1 MFCSQVLEMDALFG
15 SNDQILRTSV
25 TATYLGYLI
34 AAIYASFNLDVAFT
48 VIIVCLSA
56 HFFFLLA
63 GMIGS
68 ICNEGWWPY
77 DPELTGIEL
86 SVVLKVWD
94 AVQLV
99 VLVYAIIVMTTDH
112 SADDDNK
119 IFSLLVV
126 YVGVFLCFF
135 KFIRL
140 SQFFEG
146 NRFFYGLDN

>member
-1 MFCSQVLEMDALFG
+1 MSALWS

-25 TATYLGYLI
+25 TATYLGYLTALI
-34 AAIYASFNLDVAFT
+34 VASFNLDIAFT

-56 HFFFLLA
+56 HFIFQLV
-63 GMIGS
+63 GMVGS
-68 ICNEGWWPY
+68 YWMPGWWPY
-77 DPELTGIEL
+77 DAESTGIEL

-99 VLVYAIIVMTTDH
+99 VLAYAIIVVTTDH
-112 SADDDNK
+112 PADDDNK

-140 SQFFEG
+140 SEFFKG
-146 NRFFYGLDN
+146 NRFFYGLEQ

>member
-1 MFCSQVLEMDALFG
+1 MDALFS

-34 AAIYASFNLDVAFT
+34 ALIVASFNLDIAFT

-56 HFFFLLA
+56 HFFFLLS
-63 GMIGS
+63 GMFGS
-68 ICNEGWWPY
+68 IWMPGWWPY
-77 DPELTGIEL
+77 DTEMTGIEL
-86 SVVLKVWD
+86 SVLLKVWD

-112 SADDDNK
+112 LADNDNK

-140 SQFFEG
+140 SKFFDK
-146 NRFFYGLDN
+146 NRFFYGLES